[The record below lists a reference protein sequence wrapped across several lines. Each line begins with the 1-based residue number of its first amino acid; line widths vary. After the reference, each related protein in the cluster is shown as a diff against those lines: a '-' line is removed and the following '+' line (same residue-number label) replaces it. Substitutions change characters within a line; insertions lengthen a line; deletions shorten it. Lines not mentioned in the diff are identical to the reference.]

1 MGITIPT
8 FNRIYDAMMSYYP
21 CYHGASKQR
30 EGETMAAFDFK
41 KDRKDLY
48 NPGTSPAIVDVPEML
63 FIMVDGQGNPNT
75 SKAYT
80 EAMQLLYGLS
90 YTIRMNKAEEG
101 YFEFVVPPPEGFWS
115 LTDTSFKGGEAIAD
129 KEQFLWTMML
139 RQPVFVTAQVFEAAK
154 EKLHKKKPELD
165 LSLARLEPYAEG
177 LCVQVMHLGPYG
189 AEPETV
195 RMMERY
201 REQRG
206 FKPDFSG
213 KRRHHEIYLSSP
225 QKTAPEKMKT
235 ILRHPI
241 KRR

>member
-1 MGITIPT
+1 
-8 FNRIYDAMMSYYP
+8 
-21 CYHGASKQR
+21 
-30 EGETMAAFDFK
+30 MAAFDFK

-48 NPGTSPAIVDVPEML
+48 DPPTAPAIVDVPEMPFL
-63 FIMVDGQGNPNT
+63 MVDGKGNPNT
-75 SKAYT
+75 SKAYA
-80 EAMQLLYGLS
+80 EAMQILYGLA

-101 YFEFVVPPPEGFWS
+101 YFEYVVPPPEGLWS
-115 LTDTSFKGGEAIAD
+115 LTDASFRGGGAIAD

-139 RQPVFVTAQVFEAAK
+139 RQPDFVTAKVFLAAK
-154 EKLHKKKPELD
+154 EKLAKKKPGLD
-165 LSLARLEPYAEG
+165 LTLARLETYAEG
-177 LCVQVMHLGPYG
+177 LCVQAMHLGPYD

-195 RMMERY
+195 RLMERY

-206 FKPDFSG
+206 FQPDFTG